1 MKKTKLKLFPL
12 FLMLIAGSI
21 TSIMT
26 YYFQYEIKAALL
38 LLFSVLLIFY
48 LLGLIF
54 IKVIISFDLKNEE
67 ELKAKEE
74 ELRIEE
80 EQKALQEELQEEKD
94 LLQEEN

>member
-1 MKKTKLKLFPL
+1 MKKAKLKLFPL

-48 LLGLIF
+48 
-54 IKVIISFDLKNEE
+54 
-67 ELKAKEE
+67 
-74 ELRIEE
+74 
-80 EQKALQEELQEEKD
+80 
-94 LLQEEN
+94 

>member
-1 MKKTKLKLFPL
+1 MKLRRHYC
-12 FLMLIAGSI
+12 
-21 TSIMT
+21 
-26 YYFQYEIKAALL
+26 YYFL
-38 LLFSVLLIFY
+38 FY
-48 LLGLIF
+48 LYF

-80 EQKALQEELQEEKD
+80 EQKAIQEELQEEKD